1 MAKEQLWRSEAPL
14 SATWWLPA
22 AAYDESSSTGVKVKA
37 GARFRVS
44 VSWRR
49 ESAMCVCARRAH
61 PKEATSSVR
70 GHPADASV
78 KLIRWKTV
86 RGRPGHR
93 RLKVKG

>member
-1 MAKEQLWRSEAPL
+1 MAKEQLCRSEAPL

-49 ESAMCVCARRAH
+49 ESAMHARGAPSQRSNFVRERASDAQMTSDSK
-61 PKEATSSVR
+61 PSEAGR
-70 GHPADASV
+70 G
-78 KLIRWKTV
+78 TE
-86 RGRPGHR
+86 G
-93 RLKVKG
+93 